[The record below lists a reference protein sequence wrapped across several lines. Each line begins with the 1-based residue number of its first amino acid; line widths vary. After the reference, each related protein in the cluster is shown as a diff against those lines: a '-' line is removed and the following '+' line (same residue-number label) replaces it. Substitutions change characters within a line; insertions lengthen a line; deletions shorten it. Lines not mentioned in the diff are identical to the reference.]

1 MDSLLFHRNKIETKK
16 PIENTK
22 NLLKIVPKL
31 WMWNSV
37 NVPRVSR
44 SLMAVWNLLFFFL
57 KFYLEVVSV
66 EIKVLI
72 ITIIMF
78 IMP

>member
-1 MDSLLFHRNKIETKK
+1 
-16 PIENTK
+16 
-22 NLLKIVPKL
+22 
-31 WMWNSV
+31 MWNSV

-44 SLMAVWNLLFFFL
+44 PLMAVWNLLFFFL